1 MSIHDKYLFQFTRP
15 QEARPALRTISSASA
30 SFQFTRPQEARHRV
44 NGILIFFSS
53 FNSRARKRRD
63 AFRRAMS
70 VHAHDVSIHAPAR
83 GATVAS
89 DAIRAG
95 VAVSIHAPARG
106 ATCSVIRYGVI
117 MEFQFTRPQE
127 ARQKA

>member
-15 QEARPALRTISSASA
+15 QEARLADIAAQMRD
-30 SFQFTRPQEARHRV
+30 
-44 NGILIFFSS
+44 GG

-83 GATVAS
+83 GAT
-89 DAIRAG
+89 
-95 VAVSIHAPARG
+95 
-106 ATCSVIRYGVI
+106 
-117 MEFQFTRPQE
+117 
-127 ARQKA
+127 